1 MGHSPG
7 GLQLQQVLPQY
18 FLHHSFKTAAVQS
31 RNLSSAP
38 NAEYQRAC
46 FAIPSGMDNGI
57 WNAVIKS

>member
-7 GLQLQQVLPQY
+7 GLQLQQVLPQC

-31 RNLSSAP
+31 GNLSSAP

-57 WNAVIKS
+57 